1 MKKLIIGIGIPGSGK
16 TTVLK
21 DFAKK
26 WEYIYICPDDIRAE
40 MTGDPSDQSKNKEVW
55 DEARKRV
62 QDHFQKG
69 DTIVFDATLANQEQ
83 RKEFLAFARKNGAE
97 KIEGIFL
104 DIPLEL
110 AKERNEGRKR
120 KVPEHVLEKMDESIR
135 NFPPEIEDGLD
146 ALFTLDENQKLVETE
161 MLKRG
166 EIIQKEFG
174 KLR

>member
-1 MKKLIIGIGIPGSGK
+1 MKKFIIGIGIPGSGK

-21 DFAKK
+21 SFAEK
-26 WEYIYICPDDIRAE
+26 WGYVYICPDDIRAE
-40 MTGDPSDQSKNKEVW
+40 MTGDPADQSKNKEVW
-55 DEARKRV
+55 EEAYKKT
-62 QDHFQKG
+62 QEKLEKG
-69 DTIVFDATLANQEQ
+69 DTIVFDATFANQEQ
-83 RKEFLAFARKNGAE
+83 RRKILAFARENGAE

-104 DIPLEL
+104 DIPLES
-110 AKERNEGRKR
+110 AKKRNEERER

-146 ALFTLDENQKLVETE
+146 ALFTLDENQKLIETK
-161 MLKRG
+161 MLSKN